1 MISFTINASSKIPVY
16 KQLIK
21 QFEAGI
27 HTGKLKNG
35 EQVMSMNELSA
46 ALDISKET
54 VKKVYS
60 ILRDKGM
67 LEAKQG
73 KGFYISI
80 PEEGLKPSILVIFD
94 KLSAYKQTLFNSFS
108 QVIGASAEVTILLH
122 NQDVDLFEY
131 YVDEY
136 VGKYD
141 YYVVTPHFSL
151 DAETQKRV
159 AKIMSRIPNR
169 QLIMADHWMKSV
181 PGNYGVVY
189 QDFETDAAKGL
200 AYGIRKIR
208 KSGVLHVVKLE
219 NSLYGKQIEACV
231 KDYCQSKGIGV
242 RFYDEIT
249 PDIILRG
256 GIYLMLNSSFDDGL
270 IILSRTAKDRKM
282 KIGKDISIIS
292 YNESPISEIV
302 LGGLTTIST
311 DFAQMGRLIA
321 EMILEKRMSKKRCN
335 FRMTRRASF

>member
-1 MISFTINASSKIPVY
+1 M
-16 KQLIK
+16 
-21 QFEAGI
+21 
-27 HTGKLKNG
+27 
-35 EQVMSMNELSA
+35 
-46 ALDISKET
+46 
-54 VKKVYS
+54 
-60 ILRDKGM
+60 
-67 LEAKQG
+67 
-73 KGFYISI
+73 
-80 PEEGLKPSILVIFD
+80 
-94 KLSAYKQTLFNSFS
+94 
-108 QVIGASAEVTILLH
+108 TILLH

-270 IILSRTAKDRKM
+270 IILSRTAKERKM